1 MEEAR
6 IQEFIRRSVVFLKD
20 VVQTSKDEDIQSA
33 MFEALT
39 YVKSPAQILLTHNER
54 HEIVDYWFKRYSYI
68 PLNTA
73 ELEELRSLKEYNRY
87 LNKEGTE
94 RLVQLWT
101 RKEEE
106 DKWNRLVAST
116 S

>member
-6 IQEFIRRSVVFLKD
+6 IQEFVRRSVVFLKD

-54 HEIVDYWFKRYSYI
+54 HEIVDYWFKRYTYI
-68 PLNTA
+68 PLNKA
-73 ELEELRSLKEYNRY
+73 QLEELRFLKEYNQY
-87 LNKEGTE
+87 LNKEGVKRLTE
-94 RLVQLWT
+94 LWT
-101 RKEEE
+101 RKDEEE
-106 DKWNRLVAST
+106 KWKRFVSSAL
-116 S
+116 